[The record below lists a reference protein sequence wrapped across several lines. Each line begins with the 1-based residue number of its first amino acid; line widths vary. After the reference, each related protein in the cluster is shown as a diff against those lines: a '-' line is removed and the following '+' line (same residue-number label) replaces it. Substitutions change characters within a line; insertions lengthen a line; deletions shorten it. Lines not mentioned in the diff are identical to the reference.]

1 LLLQRSRLKFHSGIG
16 KAMRL
21 HPFSETGASAIV
33 LSSENYYAADFL
45 VAHVRVEGGA
55 IKSILPK
62 VFQGGEEVLLS
73 IRDFVTIMGNREDLL
88 YEEPSLTQYKEGA
101 VGVKVGYEGK
111 SYQYYPYMW
120 VDKDFALVRGWI
132 NGFPKKMA
140 EISMTRFHPLLDQ
153 LSAPRRGAVI
163 GGYAV
168 RGGSPLLRL
177 KVELL
182 EEVERPPSFGPTIL
196 IRDYPSEG
204 EGEAEVLELVEL
216 KVQDLRFSDVWR
228 GKAEVQVGGG
238 VNDEMNYVKVL
249 QPISGYYYR
258 TAFKVTGTRLLRRLK
273 WEELF

>member
-1 LLLQRSRLKFHSGIG
+1 
-16 KAMRL
+16 
-21 HPFSETGASAIV
+21 
-33 LSSENYYAADFL
+33 
-45 VAHVRVEGGA
+45 
-55 IKSILPK
+55 
-62 VFQGGEEVLLS
+62 
-73 IRDFVTIMGNREDLL
+73 
-88 YEEPSLTQYKEGA
+88 
-101 VGVKVGYEGK
+101 
-111 SYQYYPYMW
+111 
-120 VDKDFALVRGWI
+120 
-132 NGFPKKMA
+132 
-140 EISMTRFHPLLDQ
+140 MT
-153 LSAPRRGAVI
+153 SAPRRGAVI

-249 QPISGYYYR
+249 QPIQDTTQ